1 MSANPAPVAPK
12 TTLPAWHAATAAYMQ
27 PQLRK
32 AVWQLTDT
40 LLPYFALWLLMLY
53 LLRQGASYWAI
64 LALAVVAAGLL
75 VRIFIFFHDCC
86 HNSFFASP
94 RANTILGY
102 LTGILTF
109 TPFEDWRWTHGV
121 HHSTAGNLD
130 RRGVGDVW
138 TLTVEE
144 YRAAPFGQRLAYRF
158 FRNPLFLLGPVSVVL
173 VLLINRLPS
182 KGAKR
187 KQIASVL
194 FTDIA
199 ILALIVL
206 ASLTIGVKAYLLIQL
221 PILLFAWAAG
231 MWLFYIQHQFPGVY
245 WARQARHDKLRV
257 ALEGS
262 SYYKLPKILQWFTGN
277 IGLHHIHHLRPRI
290 PNYNLQQCYDDT
302 PALQAVKP
310 LSLRQSLKSLRLNLY
325 DEAQQQLV
333 SFRSLS

>member
-1 MSANPAPVAPK
+1 
-12 TTLPAWHAATAAYMQ
+12 
-27 PQLRK
+27 
-32 AVWQLTDT
+32 
-40 LLPYFALWLLMLY
+40 MLY
-53 LLRQGASYWAI
+53 LPRQGTSNWAI

-102 LTGILTF
+102 FTGILTF

-130 RRGVGDVW
+130 RRGKGDVW

-144 YRAAPFGQRLAYRF
+144 YRAAHCWQRLAYRF

-187 KQIASVL
+187 QHISSVV
-194 FTDIA
+194 FTNLA
-199 ILALIVL
+199 ILAIITM
-206 ASLTIGVKAYLLIQL
+206 ASLTIGFRDYILIQL
-221 PILLFAWAAG
+221 PIMLVAWAAG
-231 MWLFYIQHQFPGVY
+231 MWLFYIQHQFEGVY
-245 WARQARHDKLRV
+245 WARQTNIDKMRV
-257 ALEGS
+257 AMEGS
-262 SYYKLPKILQWFTGN
+262 SYYRLPRILQWFTGN

-290 PNYNLQQCYDDT
+290 PNYNLQQCYDNT
-302 PALQAVKP
+302 PPLREVKP
-310 LSLRQSLKSLRLNLY
+310 LPISQRHC
-325 DEAQQQLV
+325 A
-333 SFRSLS
+333 